1 MSISYN
7 KSLALTGI
15 DIYNQTYDSQS
26 IQLLSGATS
35 FLVGALLSALI
46 IFIIENI
53 LIDKNSNPYF
63 YMFFISII
71 VVLIIIP
78 LTINLFTYQKI
89 KYSKNII
96 LEKEY

>member
-46 IFIIENI
+46 IFIIEKI
-53 LIDKNSNPYF
+53 LVDKKSNPYF

-78 LTINLFTYQKI
+78 LSINLFTYQKI